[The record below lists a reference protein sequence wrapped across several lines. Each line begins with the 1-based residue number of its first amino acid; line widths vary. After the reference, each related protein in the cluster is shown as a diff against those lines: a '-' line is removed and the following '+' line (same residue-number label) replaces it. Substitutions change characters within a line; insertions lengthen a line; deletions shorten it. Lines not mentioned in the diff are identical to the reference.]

1 MQRIEPNAARQP
13 GGSRRGSI
21 VAYMLVI
28 LLVLV
33 AGVVMTTATA
43 SAMQAQMSSLQT
55 RRDQAYYAAEAGIQR
70 AFYEV
75 EYGSWQ
81 TTMTYPQLTGTVG
94 NSSYVVTATG
104 SGWNSAVAV
113 KSVGTLASDTSVS
126 CAITVTFVPKTL
138 VPAISLGAGISE
150 AGNITIDGNAMI
162 KSNINLKGMIAIN
175 GTFIYG
181 GVNNG
186 KTGPEFVWQDPAT
199 IPVPPSVYY
208 DPTGTPPPDP
218 SKVVNV
224 TPMVAAGSGAVELS
238 SSSPSTLDF
247 RTASNGVLYYFG
259 DIELNKV
266 DVYGSGT
273 LVVFGNI
280 LVKNGGFGDS
290 LDPVNLIATGD
301 IATIAKFR
309 IYGSLYANGDITH
322 QGQFDVTG
330 TVNGQ
335 LSMYATNSKLGVGGV
350 TINRAPTP
358 PFDPR
363 VTAGSGS
370 VVFSNF
376 SGPSF

>member
-1 MQRIEPNAARQP
+1 MQTSRKPCNRSRAW
-13 GGSRRGSI
+13 RRGSV

-33 AGVVMTTATA
+33 VGVVMTTATA
-43 SAMQAQMSSLQT
+43 SAMQAQMSSLQM

-81 TTMTYPQLTGTVG
+81 MTTTYPQLTGTAG
-94 NSSYVVTATG
+94 NAGYVVTAAG
-104 SGWNSAVAV
+104 GGWNSAVVV
-113 KSVGTLASDTSVS
+113 KSVGTLSTDTSVN
-126 CAITVTFVPKTL
+126 CAIMVTFVPKTL
-138 VPAISLGAGISE
+138 VPAISLGSGISE
-150 AGNITIDGNAMI
+150 AGNLTIDGNAMVKADI
-162 KSNINLKGMIAIN
+162 KLRGLVAID
-175 GTFIYG
+175 GTLIYG
-181 GVNNG
+181 GANTGQANG
-186 KTGPEFVWQDPAT
+186 HFQWADPAT
-199 IPVPPSVYY
+199 IPVPPAVWY
-208 DPTGTPPPDP
+208 DPTDTLTPPA
-218 SKVVNV
+218 NV
-224 TPMVAAGSGAVELS
+224 INVSPMVKAGSGAKALAS
-238 SSSPSTLDF
+238 STPSSLDF
-247 RTASNGVLYYFG
+247 RSASNGILYYFG
-259 DIELNKV
+259 DVDLKRV

-280 LVKNGGFGDS
+280 SVEQGGFGDDR
-290 LDPVNLIATGD
+290 DPVNLIATGN
-301 IATIAKFR
+301 ISTMEKFR

-335 LSMYATNSKLGVGGV
+335 GSMYATKSNMGVGGV

-363 VTAGSGS
+363 ITAGSGAI
-370 VVFSNF
+370 VFSNF